1 MPPQT
6 DTILLTEVRADNAR
20 LMSLFEAQE
29 RAIAAM
35 QEDITRLTRD
45 LAFTQKELA
54 RLRVSKPLGLL
65 RCFK

>member
-29 RAIAAM
+29 RAIAALQADVM
-35 QEDITRLTRD
+35 RLTREV
-45 LAFTQKELA
+45 AAAQEELA
-54 RLRVSKPLGLL
+54 RMRGSKPLGLL